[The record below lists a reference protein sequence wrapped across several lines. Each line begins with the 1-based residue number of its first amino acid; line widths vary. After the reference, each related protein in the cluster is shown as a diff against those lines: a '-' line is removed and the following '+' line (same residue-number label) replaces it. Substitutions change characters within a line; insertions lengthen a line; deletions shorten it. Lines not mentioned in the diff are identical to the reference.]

1 MTSKTPD
8 ICNYIRSTQIEIGIG
23 EKYVHKA
30 FFCGMVTT
38 IFWFCGSLIHLKN
51 T

>member
-8 ICNYIRSTQIEIGIG
+8 ICNYICSTQIEIGIG

-30 FFCGMVTT
+30 FFCGSVVA
-38 IFWFCGSLIHLKN
+38 
-51 T
+51 